1 MKSAELKM
9 SDVGESSEGARS
21 SFENASMFDVISE
34 HMALSLPELELQLLQ
49 AGTFPDVHYDYGGLP
64 CPYAHDSFA
73 AGEQRSPGSPR
84 SAYHRTHSARWP
96 AETPGRIG
104 GPSSSCSSSSGG
116 SVAASVGGSSTS
128 GSPQPHLTEMEVASS
143 SRQQS
148 GGRTVK
154 DAQDLCLVCGD
165 RASGYHYN
173 ALTCEGCK
181 GFFRR
186 SITKKASY
194 VCKNG
199 GACEMD
205 MYMRRKCQQ
214 CRLRKCR
221 EVGMLAECLLTD
233 IQCQSKRMRKHPKR
247 AMARA
252 GLSDDVS
259 ATVGPHNLAPGTTV
273 SRQLMAD
280 QDEWVLTGEQQ
291 RLIDLIVGEHRKYR
305 IPHDTLQKFVFQE
318 YWEGGDKEKLWEI
331 ATIQVQVLVEFTKNL
346 PGFQTLDHEDQIA
359 LLKGSAIEAMI
370 LRSAQ
375 VYNSRATDPHAML
388 INEKKMRTLNIAEEF
403 IEPMFIFYRSMGD
416 LNATETEYAL
426 LTATAILSADRP
438 YVRGHR
444 LVESLQE
451 PLLDI
456 LYKLSK
462 QQHRQDP
469 QHFARLVGKLTE
481 LRTLNHNHSEV
492 LMSWR
497 LQDQKLTPLL
507 CEIWDIQ

>member
-181 GFFRR
+181 G
-186 SITKKASY
+186 
-194 VCKNG
+194 
-199 GACEMD
+199 
-205 MYMRRKCQQ
+205 
-214 CRLRKCR
+214 
-221 EVGMLAECLLTD
+221 LLTD